1 MNVLKYRYY
10 TKYLPLILF
19 FGLIVIDS
27 INGYAQAN
35 LGTYYPIGVI
45 SRGLIM
51 LSIIPYT
58 LKNDLKY
65 ASFFRLLAVLY
76 VSFIPLWY
84 ISGTGINIGMEMQ
97 NIFKFVYFFTILMY
111 FQHYKNCFSPDW
123 ICRIISLTAMVL
135 AIINI
140 YCAITGSGNK
150 SYGEDFGFGTKAFY
164 ADGNSFGLYMIL
176 SNCISVWYAF
186 YKKHWWFLV
195 AVIVSLGTLL
205 VGSRTAMAGVVLT
218 WALLLFYFLIK
229 KDRMVRL
236 PAFSKLSICL
246 IGGGCVGYMLVKM
259 IQFISTFDTYTLT
272 KFTLESAISS
282 REHLILLGTQVIRNF
297 NFMELF
303 IGKSYSGGMRVVGAM
318 YASDVEF
325 KSMETD
331 WLDMI
336 LYYGWGFGV
345 LMIVLQL
352 LIFKNLV
359 TPFIKSKS
367 SLNFTLLIIA
377 MLWMG
382 TSWMAGHAFNNT
394 MLAPLF
400 AVLLL
405 LSDNKYD
412 TRRIK

>member
-1 MNVLKYRYY
+1 
-10 TKYLPLILF
+10 
-19 FGLIVIDS
+19 
-27 INGYAQAN
+27 
-35 LGTYYPIGVI
+35 
-45 SRGLIM
+45 M
-51 LSIIPYT
+51 LSIIPYV
-58 LKNDLKY
+58 LKNNFKY
-65 ASFFRLLAVLY
+65 ASLFRLLAVLY

-84 ISGTGINIGMEMQ
+84 INGTRISIGIELQ
-97 NIFKFVYFFTILMY
+97 TIFKFVYFFVILMY
-111 FQHYKNCFSPDW
+111 FQYYKNCFSRDW
-123 ICRIISLTAMVL
+123 ICRVISVSAFIL
-135 AIINI
+135 AIINV
-140 YCAITGSGNK
+140 YCAITGSGNR

-186 YKKHWWFLV
+186 YKKRWWFLV
-195 AVIVSLGTLL
+195 AAIVSLGTLL

-218 WALLLFYFLIK
+218 WLLLLLYFLIK

-236 PAFSKLSICL
+236 SAFSKLSICL
-246 IGGGCVGYMLVKM
+246 IGGGGVGYMLVKM

-272 KFTLESAISS
+272 KFTVESALSS
-282 REHLILLGTQVIRNF
+282 REHLISLGTKVIRDF
-297 NFMELF
+297 NLMELF
-303 IGKSYSGGMRVVGAM
+303 IGKSHSGGMKAVGAM
-318 YASDVEF
+318 YSSEVEL

-352 LIFKNLV
+352 LIFKSLV
-359 TPFIKSKS
+359 TPFIKTRT
-367 SLNFTLLIIA
+367 SLNFTLVIIA

-400 AVLLL
+400 AILLL
-405 LSDNKYD
+405 LCDNKYD